1 MNRYLFLSLFCGL
14 MGSTAYSAGDV
25 IRVGDTPDATR
36 YPTVQAALS
45 RATYPVTLT
54 FAKIDSIFHPNFVA
68 GTAVTTQETMGTTLP
83 ASASMLTLTGN
94 DVDLGAGNRTLT
106 TIEAAS
112 PSAAPFPFLRL
123 GSNLALAL
131 ENLILTGFGSG
142 GIDCS
147 GKDLALTINGNVVFV
162 ENMFQLGLTPGIGG
176 AIRAGALTISAG
188 KPVSVPASELVLDT
202 VSVPVHLYFTGNT
215 SSGGGGAILGSSVT
229 LSVPATF
236 NGNVAHVDGRG
247 GAIEIQNGGSLT
259 ATDFGPVFR
268 GNRALSGGAIAA
280 RGQVDIRNGVF
291 IGNIAAPDRR
301 ATDDGVGGG
310 IHIVDFSGVTLNL
323 TDTLFAGNLALARDG
338 TLNRGGAIFCEAGDA
353 IINYIVSKDKF
364 IRFDPTDPTAAHG
377 DNDIASHPD
386 FHAMLN
392 KQGLGTLIFNNRNE
406 GWNGDLEVQ
415 AGTFLC
421 NGSFGNP
428 DASSV
433 SAFTV
438 ISGAA
443 MGGSGQFNAK
453 DITLNTGSSWIIGCT
468 ESRAGFLN
476 ALGSLT
482 LPSTVKVQCPD
493 LSWIPAAGRTVAQWG
508 AGTTAPRVPTLS
520 DSRFSL
526 VAEGSTLKLKSSGS
540 GISVAPSVGVS
551 QDKGVQVSLP
561 MTYFHQDVRTH
572 RNKRHIHWRDRPTSH
587 HAKED
592 YVKEALV
599 VERAPTVDS
608 GTSFDW
614 GLSFWAEVKKTLV
627 AVWKDMESAGRVQ

>member
-14 MGSTAYSAGDV
+14 MGSTAYSTGDV
-25 IRVGDTPDATR
+25 IRDKNY
-36 YPTVQAALS
+36 YPTVQDALS
-45 RATYPVTLT
+45 GVSDWSAPVTLT
-54 FAKIDSIFHPNFVA
+54 FASTQNHIDGVDAQHNPVLVL
-68 GTAVTTQETMGTTLP
+68 GTAGTTQEVGVTTLP
-83 ASASMLTLTGN
+83 AGASTLTLTGN
-94 DVDLGAGNRTLT
+94 YVNVGAGNRRLT

-176 AIRAGALTISAG
+176 AIRADKLTISAG
-188 KPVSVPASELVLDT
+188 RTVDVPPVPEFVSA

-215 SSGGGGAILGSSVT
+215 SSGGGGAISGSSVT

-247 GAIEIQNGGSLT
+247 GAIEIQNGGSL
-259 ATDFGPVFR
+259 AAIAGPVFR

-280 RGQVDIRNGVF
+280 RGQVDITNGVF
-291 IGNIAAPDRR
+291 IGNIATPDRDS
-301 ATDDGVGGG
+301 TDDGVGGG

-323 TDTLFAGNLALARDG
+323 TNTLFAGNLALARDG
-338 TLNRGGAIFCEAGDA
+338 TLNRGGAIFCEADDA
-353 IINYIVSKDKF
+353 IINYIVSSSKV
-364 IRFDPTDPTAAHG
+364 IRFDPTDSTVAHG

-386 FHAMLN
+386 VQQATLN
-392 KQGLGTLIFNNRNE
+392 KQGTGTLIFNNRNE

-415 AGTFLC
+415 AGTLLC

-438 ISGAA
+438 SSGGA

-468 ESRAGFLN
+468 ESGAGLLN

-482 LPSTVKVQCPD
+482 LPASGLSVQVQCPD
-493 LSWIPAAGRTVAQWG
+493 LSWIPVSGLTVAQWVTSLIG
-508 AGTTAPRVPTLS
+508 SVPTPS
-520 DSRFSL
+520 DGRFSL
-526 VAEGSTLKLKSSGS
+526 VAEGATLKLKSSGS
-540 GISVAPSVGVS
+540 GIYVTPSGGGALQKRVLINFI
-551 QDKGVQVSLP
+551 LP
-561 MTYFHQDVRTH
+561 MAYF
-572 RNKRHIHWRDRPTSH
+572 S
-587 HAKED
+587 
-592 YVKEALV
+592 
-599 VERAPTVDS
+599 
-608 GTSFDW
+608 
-614 GLSFWAEVKKTLV
+614 
-627 AVWKDMESAGRVQ
+627 KDASTPANNTPIPSWTI

>member
-1 MNRYLFLSLFCGL
+1 MNRYLFLSLVCGL

-25 IRVGDTPDATR
+25 IRDTP

-45 RATYPVTLT
+45 GVSDWSAPVTLT
-54 FAKIDSIFHPNFVA
+54 FASTQNHIDGVSANGDPKLVL
-68 GTAVTTQETMGTTLP
+68 GTAGATQEATGTTVGGTQ
-83 ASASMLTLTGN
+83 LTLTGN
-94 DVDLGAGNRTLT
+94 YVNVGAGNRRLT

-176 AIRAGALTISAG
+176 AIRAGKLTISAG
-188 KPVSVPASELVLDT
+188 QPVVVPESDLVES
-202 VSVPVHLYFTGNT
+202 VSVPVHLYFTGNM
-215 SSGGGGAILGSSVT
+215 SSLDGGAISGSAVT

-236 NGNVAHVDGRG
+236 DRNVAHGDALG
-247 GAIEIQNGGSLT
+247 GAIAIQDGGSLT
-259 ATDFGPVFR
+259 AIAGPVFR
-268 GNRALSGGAIAA
+268 RNGALNGGAIVVRGGAA
-280 RGQVDIRNGVF
+280 ITNGTF

-301 ATDDGVGGG
+301 ATSDGLGGG
-310 IHIVDFSGVTLNL
+310 IYTLGSSVTLDL
-323 TDTLFAGNLALARDG
+323 ADTLFAGNLALARDG
-338 TLNRGGAIFCEAGDA
+338 TPSYGGAIFCDA
-353 IINYIVSKDKF
+353 DTTINYTVSGSKV
-364 IRFDPTDPTAAHG
+364 IRFDPTDLTAAHG

-438 ISGAA
+438 SSGGA

-453 DITLNTGSSWIIGCT
+453 DITFNTGSSWIIGCT

-476 ALGSLT
+476 ALDSLT

-493 LSWIPAAGRTVAQWG
+493 LSWIPAAGLIVAQWG
-508 AGTTAPRVPTLS
+508 VGTTAPSVPTLS

-540 GISVAPSVGVS
+540 GIYVTPSGGGALQKRVLINFI
-551 QDKGVQVSLP
+551 LP
-561 MTYFHQDVRTH
+561 MAYFSKDASTPA
-572 RNKRHIHWRDRPTSH
+572 NNTPIPL
-587 HAKED
+587 D
-592 YVKEALV
+592 YL
-599 VERAPTVDS
+599 
-608 GTSFDW
+608 TSF
-614 GLSFWAEVKKTLV
+614 G
-627 AVWKDMESAGRVQ
+627 GRVCPPLTVAALSMWF